1 MLRFTHL
8 SSSGRQND
16 YSMLPVVKYLLCVI
30 SKERIFCPLLVECK
44 RSSSRL
50 LFSLKVMHSS
60 IIQLSSLF
68 HIGFILLPTRDFSSC
83 LYYWT
88 NETNITKLCV
98 TKCANCFTPNATLRS
113 IIILKWSHS
122 VSYKIHRRN
131 YIHPRQK
138 TVKTLNRR
146 FIENVASSILVELFV
161 PLYGLKRGQFNGYAN
176 ITYHHHKNR

>member
-16 YSMLPVVKYLLCVI
+16 YSTLPVVKYLLCVI
-30 SKERIFCPLLVECK
+30 SKEIIFCPLLVECK

-98 TKCANCFTPNATLRS
+98 TKGANCFTPNATLRS
-113 IIILKWSHS
+113 MIILKW
-122 VSYKIHRRN
+122 IR
-131 YIHPRQK
+131 
-138 TVKTLNRR
+138 TLNDNYNG
-146 FIENVASSILVELFV
+146 IEGIIFTQDRKL
-161 PLYGLKRGQFNGYAN
+161 LKL
-176 ITYHHHKNR
+176 